1 MDNNMLTKETNVT
14 TVNEE
19 DITFINTLM
28 SLSSEKKTLVK
39 GILIGINL
47 QEKPGTVY
55 ECN

>member
-1 MDNNMLTKETNVT
+1 MIDNMITNETNVT

-19 DITFINTLM
+19 DITFIRELM

-47 QEKPGTVY
+47 QGKQEAVF
-55 ECN
+55 E